1 MKLQKQ
7 MCEKHKVSFFKNVEL
22 LKTYQNLVKKKV
34 IAENSFLKNLL
45 IMKQTR
51 SMSGIVVVSV
61 LTKPYPCPGKCLYC
75 PSEKNVPKSYLSNEP
90 AVMRA
95 IKCKFDP
102 YLQTASRLRALEIIG
117 HPTDKINIR
126 IIGGTWSYYPKN
138 YQTWFIKRLFEACN
152 QYNKITIKQVNDLAS
167 IQSTSLEEKNGSQAH
182 WKNAIADTPIKR
194 TFFFDKRANLFE
206 LQKQNETA
214 KHRVVEISI
223 ETRQDFINKREIMRL
238 RNLGVTK
245 VELGVQSLDDK
256 ILALNNRGHD
266 VKETIHATKILKDA
280 GFKVSYQMMVNLY
293 GSNIKK
299 DKSIFKELFANQDF
313 KPDHLKIYPLALV
326 KGTGLYKLY
335 QNKKFTP
342 YNKLKL
348 INLLKYVKR
357 QVPYYTRIERVIRD
371 IPSENIVEGGAK
383 FSNMRQVLDVE
394 MKKEN
399 DACKCIRCREVRQ
412 NQVIKLESYQDDKVK
427 KSESGSQKWIANA
440 TERSTTASVKRTSFG
455 DGRANIYFFREKY
468 KASDGIEYFLS
479 FENKSRTKLYS
490 LLRLR
495 IPSKT
500 INRKPHFIPALN
512 NSSIIREIHTYGKQL
527 EISKKDKNASQHQ
540 GFGKKLI
547 LEAEII
553 TKSLGLNKISAISGV
568 GVRGYFKKLGFSL
581 QDSYMIKNLQ

>member
-1 MKLQKQ
+1 MTKSLLALEELIIKLSKVKNPSRNKIMKLQKQ

-34 IAENSFLKNLL
+34 ITENSFLKSLL

-61 LTKPYPCPGKCLYC
+61 LTKPYPCPGNCLYC

-95 IKCKFDP
+95 ITCGFDP
-102 YLQTASRLRALEIIG
+102 YLQAASRLRALEITG

-138 YQTWFIKRLFEACN
+138 YQTWFIRRLFEACN
-152 QYNKITIKQVNDLAS
+152 QYNKLTIKQVNK
-167 IQSTSLEEKNGSQAH
+167 Q
-182 WKNAIADTPIKR
+182 
-194 TFFFDKRANLFE
+194 ANLFE
-206 LQKQNETA
+206 LQRQNETA

-223 ETRQDFINKREIMRL
+223 ETRQDFINEKEIKRL

-266 VKETIHATKILKDA
+266 VKETIRATKILKDG

-293 GSNIKK
+293 GSNIRK
-299 DKSIFKELFANQDF
+299 DKSIFKELFTNQDF
-313 KPDHLKIYPLALV
+313 KPDHLKIYPLALI
-326 KGTGLYKLY
+326 KSTGLYKLY

-348 INLLKYVKR
+348 MNLLKYVKR

-399 DACKCIRCREVRQ
+399 DACKCIRCREVK
-412 NQVIKLESYQDDKVK
+412 NHSNNITIKQVSNCTSKQIIERRVLLSEMPVDRTKRGNRMAREAESEAI
-427 KSESGSQKWIANA
+427 SERK
-440 TERSTTASVKRTSFG
+440 EDEVHLFK
-455 DGRANIYFFREKY
+455 EKY
-468 KASDGIEYFLS
+468 DASDGIEYFLS

-495 IPSKT
+495 IPSQMIEHKA
-500 INRKPHFIPALN
+500 HFIPALN

-527 EISKKDKNASQHQ
+527 EISEKDKNASQHQ

-547 LEAEII
+547 KEAEII
-553 TKSLGLNKISAISGV
+553 TKSFGLNKISVISGV